1 MTSPLLPYANAF
13 LTVDATGAPTVENGR
28 IVATSSARY
37 LIRCYLT
44 RQDSTGVTTG
54 ADYLPTQA
62 SPGSM
67 LPGTSGVAYLYRG
80 YGLQYAQ
87 VDESYELGVD
97 PAPGAGWT
105 NLLSSSK
112 PGWLMAG
119 AQARHMQGDEPV
131 KWAVLERVTG
141 KFGGSNIDATISVNI
156 GGIPL
161 ILRSGDL
168 TG

>member
-28 IVATSSARY
+28 IVATQSARY

-62 SPGSM
+62 SPGGT
-67 LPGTSGVAYLYRG
+67 LPGSSGVVYLYRG
-80 YGLQYAQ
+80 YGLQYTQ
-87 VDESYELGVD
+87 VDENYELGVD
-97 PAPGAGWT
+97 PVPGTGWAY
-105 NLLSSSK
+105 LVASAR
-112 PGWLMAG
+112 PEWLVAG
-119 AQARHMQGDEPV
+119 AQVQHIQGSEPP
-131 KWAVLERVTG
+131 KWAVLEQVTG
-141 KFGGSNIDATISVNI
+141 KFGGSNIDATISMNI

-161 ILRSGDL
+161 IVRSGGL

>member
-28 IVATSSARY
+28 IVATQSTRY

-67 LPGTSGVAYLYRG
+67 LPGSSGVVYLYRG

-87 VDESYELGVD
+87 VDENYELGVD
-97 PAPGAGWT
+97 LVPSTGWT
-105 NLLSSSK
+105 DLLSPNK

-119 AQARHMQGDEPV
+119 AQVKHLQGSEAP
-131 KWAVLERVTG
+131 KWAVLEQVTG

-156 GGIPL
+156 DGIPL
-161 ILRSGDL
+161 IVRSGGL